1 MKRKLTGIVVSD
13 RMQKTRVVS
22 VTRMKKHPLY
32 HKYYKVTARFK
43 IHDENNESRT
53 GDQVII
59 EETRPM
65 SKGKRWG
72 LSEILKK
79 KEAAIAE

>member
-1 MKRKLTGIVVSD
+1 MKRKLTGIVISD

-22 VTRMKKHPLY
+22 VTRMKQHPLY
-32 HKYYKVTARFK
+32 HKYYKVTVRFK
-43 IHDENNESRT
+43 VHDENNESHT

-65 SKGKRWG
+65 SKDKRWG

-79 KEAAIAE
+79 KEVAIAE